1 MKSVLV
7 SFLDH
12 SKVIKIPC
20 ESEEGDIP
28 LLKREFR
35 KEFGFEEHV
44 AVDVAFQRYDN
55 YWNEFVDLNDDEKVG
70 NKEKL
75 KVVVTSTLHSPAETD
90 TQDDKVI
97 IIIVK

>member
-7 SFLDH
+7 SFLDRN
-12 SKVIKIPC
+12 KVIKLPC

-35 KEFGFEEHV
+35 KEFAFEKHV
-44 AVDVAFQRYDN
+44 AVDVTFQRYDHD
-55 YWNEFVDLNDDEKVG
+55 WNEFVDLNDDEKVG

-75 KVVVTSTLHSPAETD
+75 KVVVTSTLYSPAETD

-97 IIIVK
+97 IL